1 MKKILPVLIMA
12 IVFFIMVSVPPAG
25 AQQKPVTRGKNPE
38 KELFSKKRKAV
49 KVKESPAV
57 RKARREQEKKEQK
70 RKKEYAKFVKANRKR
85 AYQIQSP
92 EVKERMKQNQKE
104 IVAREKSKKK
114 NEKKSTSRTRKKY

>member
-1 MKKILPVLIMA
+1 MA
-12 IVFFIMVSVPPAG
+12 IVFFIMVSVSHAG
-25 AQQKPVTRGKNPE
+25 AQQKPATRGKNPE

-70 RKKEYAKFVKANRKR
+70 RKKEYAEFVKANRKR

-104 IVAREKSKKK
+104 IVAREKAKKK
-114 NEKKSTSRTRKKY
+114 NEKKIVKFKEKISIF